1 MAEIPPRTA
10 WFARQYELFHDALA
24 TNAPFPVTLA
34 DARAS
39 IELITAL
46 FASDATGRSVAL
58 PITAEH
64 PLYGGWVPQQ
74 GESGSNRAAA

>member
-1 MAEIPPRTA
+1 MAEVTPRTA

-24 TNAPFPVTLA
+24 KDAPFPVTLA

-46 FASDATGRSVAL
+46 FASDATGRGVTL
-58 PITAEH
+58 PLTAEH

-74 GESGSNRAAA
+74 RESGSNRAVA